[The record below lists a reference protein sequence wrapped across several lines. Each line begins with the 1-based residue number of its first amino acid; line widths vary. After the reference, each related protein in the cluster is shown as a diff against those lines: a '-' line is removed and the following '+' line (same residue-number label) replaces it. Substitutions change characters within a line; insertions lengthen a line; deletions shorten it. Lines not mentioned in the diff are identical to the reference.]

1 VKVLTYTSLFPNPAQ
16 PELGVF
22 IYQRMTHFAALGN
35 NEVVVVAPIPYA
47 PSWFSRTRWRKWT
60 GIPPVEKRG
69 NLTVY
74 HPAYAM
80 LPGVS
85 LSLQGLLMFLG
96 SFPLVRRIHQEHRFD
111 IVDAHFVYPD
121 GLAAILLGRMLHL
134 PTVVSARGTDINM
147 YPSLR
152 LIRPQIRWTLKN
164 AAGAIAVCKPLGDE
178 MRSLVGPVRDVAVIG
193 NGVDPTRFFPVDREE
208 ARKQL
213 GLPLDSRIAIAVG
226 SLIPRKGYQFLIPA
240 VAKIRKQFPDL
251 HLYIVGEGDHR
262 SELERMIQA
271 LDLVGCVDLRGN
283 CPNTQLRAWYSA
295 ADISC
300 LVSSREGWPNVL
312 LESMACGTPAV
323 ATGVWGTP
331 EVITSQDLGVIVEQ
345 NVDSIAAG
353 LESALRRT
361 WAREHIAAYARSRDW
376 NVVAREVQE
385 YLGTIL
391 RRQALTAEV

>member
-1 VKVLTYTSLFPNPAQ
+1 MKVLTYTSLFPNPAQ
-16 PELGVF
+16 SELGVF
-22 IYQRMTHFAALGN
+22 IYQRMAHFAALGN

-47 PSWFSRTRWRKWT
+47 PSWFSKTRWRKWT
-60 GIPPVEKRG
+60 GIPAVEKRG

-85 LSLQGLLMFLG
+85 LPLQALLMFLG
-96 SFPLVRRIHQEHRFD
+96 SFPLVRRIHREHGFD
-111 IVDAHFVYPD
+111 IIDAHFVYPD
-121 GLAAILLGRMLHL
+121 GLAATLLGKMLHL

-178 MRSLVGPVRDVAVIG
+178 MRSLAGPQRDVAVIG
-193 NGVDPTRFFPVDREE
+193 NGVDPTRFFPTDRKE
-208 ARKQL
+208 ARRQL

-240 VAKIRKQFPDL
+240 VAEIRKQFPDL
-251 HLYIVGEGDHR
+251 HLYIVGEGDYR
-262 SELERMIQA
+262 SELERMIRA
-271 LDLVGCVDLRGN
+271 CDLVDCVELRGN
-283 CPNTQLRAWYSA
+283 CPNTQLRAWYCSA
-295 ADISC
+295 DVSC

-312 LESMACGTPAV
+312 LESMACGTPVV

-331 EVITSQDLGVIVEQ
+331 EVITSPDLGVIVEQ

-361 WAREHIAAYARSRDW
+361 WVREQIAAYARSRDW

-385 YLGTIL
+385 YLAKVL
-391 RRQALTAEV
+391 RLSLIHI